1 MKKYVL
7 VCSFIISAFTFAAS
21 HDNHQDHVQQNTM
34 NDMPMMQSQN
44 NNCHNNMMQNMT
56 QMPGWKSD
64 KKMMKSNMMYA
75 TPEMQKNMIDIE
87 QKELDIKK
95 AMLDDKVDW
104 SKVEKLN
111 KEIGEIRAKMQTEMM
126 KNQYEMMKATP
137 APTTPAKQ

>member
-1 MKKYVL
+1 
-7 VCSFIISAFTFAAS
+7 
-21 HDNHQDHVQQNTM
+21 M

-44 NNCHNNMMQNMT
+44 ANCPTCNNMMQNMT

-87 QKELDIKK
+87 QKQLDIRK

-126 KNQYEMMKATP
+126 KNQYEMMKNAPATTP
-137 APTTPAKQ
+137 TPAKQ

>member
-7 VCSFIISAFTFAAS
+7 VCSFILSAFTFAAS
-21 HDNHQDHVQQNTM
+21 HDANN
-34 NDMPMMQSQN
+34 PQN
-44 NNCHNNMMQNMT
+44 NAPAVNNCPHHNMMMQNMT
-56 QMPGWKSD
+56 QMPGWKAD

-95 AMLDDKVDW
+95 AMLEDKVDW

-111 KEIGEIRAKMQTEMM
+111 KEIGEMRANMQTEIM
-126 KNQYEMMKATP
+126 KKNYEMMKAPTAP
-137 APTTPAKQ
+137 APAAPKQ

>member
-126 KNQYEMMKATP
+126 KNQYEMMKA

>member
-1 MKKYVL
+1 
-7 VCSFIISAFTFAAS
+7 
-21 HDNHQDHVQQNTM
+21 M

-64 KKMMKSNMMYA
+64 KKMMKSNMMYT

-126 KNQYEMMKATP
+126 KNQYEMMKAAP

>member
-126 KNQYEMMKATP
+126 KNQYEMMKAAP

>member
-21 HDNHQDHVQQNTM
+21 HDNHQNHVQQNTM

-44 NNCHNNMMQNMT
+44 NNC
-56 QMPGWKSD
+56 PKC
-64 KKMMKSNMMYA
+64 KKMMKNNMMNT

-87 QKELDIKK
+87 QKQLDIKK

-104 SKVEKLN
+104 NKVEKLN

-137 APTTPAKQ
+137 TTTPAKQ

>member
-7 VCSFIISAFTFAAS
+7 VCSFILSAFTFAAS
-21 HDNHQDHVQQNTM
+21 HDNHQDHIQQNTM

-44 NNCHNNMMQNMT
+44 TNCPTCNSMMPMSGGMGKKMMMKNNMMTM
-56 QMPGWKSD
+56 
-64 KKMMKSNMMYA
+64 

-87 QKELDIKK
+87 QKQLDIKK

-126 KNQYEMMKATP
+126 KNQYEMMKNAPATTP
-137 APTTPAKQ
+137 APAKQ